1 MVCWVSTLGAFA
13 LLMLSSMPV
22 LQALGSTVALGVTL
36 GFVLSL
42 LARHAEETSS

>member
-1 MVCWVSTLGAFA
+1 MLLALAFCFA
-13 LLMLSSMPV
+13 LLMLSRMPV

-42 LARHAEETSS
+42 LARRTELDAK